1 MPSYELSI
9 EAAADLESIG
19 DFGVTRFGLA
29 QALKYQLALESRF
42 ELLAQFPR
50 MGAPT
55 YDILPGPLPLRGAHD
70 LLYHRFRTDFHCAR
84 ASCLSRLQATL

>member
-19 DFGVTRFGLA
+19 DYGVTRFGLA

-55 YDILPGPLPLRGAHD
+55 YDILLGLYPLPL
-70 LLYHRFRTDFHCAR
+70 
-84 ASCLSRLQATL
+84 

>member
-55 YDILPGPLPLRGAHD
+55 FMPAPTSSGTLTTCKIEPGNILKNLMD
-70 LLYHRFRTDFHCAR
+70 FRFP
-84 ASCLSRLQATL
+84 